1 MKNKLVLSVLFTLL
15 TSSIFAQDSE
25 EIIYGS
31 QIWFAKQGLSAKMMK
46 GMEDKT
52 KKFNRGED
60 ATYPMYTFRY
70 RTGPYTGGIQRVSAR
85 TASNLDSYNNRAERQ
100 YFRKHV
106 VPYADMSRIVR
117 TKLWTRQDD
126 HSYNGSGSD
135 DRMKYRLVVFYK
147 VKPGSYQWDGLRKK
161 LVEAHKKSGST
172 ARFSSFRLLSGDVT
186 TFSLIIPFNSWED
199 YTSLESTVF
208 NEDAYDSVHGK
219 GSWEESLKVFT
230 SIVKEREVHVREY
243 LPELSS
249 E

>member
-85 TASNLDSYNNRAERQ
+85 TASNLDSYNNREERH

-106 VPYADMSRIVR
+106 VPYADMSRMVR

-135 DRMKYRLVVFYK
+135 ERMKYRLVVFYI

-186 TFSLIIPFNSWED
+186 TFSLIIPFDSWED

>member
-1 MKNKLVLSVLFTLL
+1 
-15 TSSIFAQDSE
+15 
-25 EIIYGS
+25 
-31 QIWFAKQGLSAKMMK
+31 
-46 GMEDKT
+46 
-52 KKFNRGED
+52 
-60 ATYPMYTFRY
+60 
-70 RTGPYTGGIQRVSAR
+70 
-85 TASNLDSYNNRAERQ
+85 
-100 YFRKHV
+100 
-106 VPYADMSRIVR
+106 
-117 TKLWTRQDD
+117 
-126 HSYNGSGSD
+126 
-135 DRMKYRLVVFYK
+135 MKYRLVVFYK

-186 TFSLIIPFNSWED
+186 TFSLIIPFDSWED

>member
-135 DRMKYRLVVFYK
+135 ERMKYRLVVFYK

-186 TFSLIIPFNSWED
+186 TFSLIIPFDSWED

>member
-1 MKNKLVLSVLFTLL
+1 MKNKLILSVLFTLSSL
-15 TSSIFAQDSE
+15 TFAQDSE
-25 EIIYGS
+25 EVIYGS
-31 QIWFAKQGLSAKMMK
+31 QIWFAKQGLNAKMLK
-46 GMEDKT
+46 GMEEKT

-70 RTGPYTGGIQRVSAR
+70 RTGPFTGGIQRVSAR
-85 TASNLDSYNNRAERQ
+85 TASNLDSYNNREERQ
-100 YFRKHV
+100 YFSKYV
-106 VPYADMSRIVR
+106 VPYADMSRMVR

-135 DRMKYRLVVFYK
+135 KRMKFRLVITYK
-147 VKPGSYQWDGLRKK
+147 VLPGSYQWDSLRKR
-161 LVEAHKKSGST
+161 LVEAHEKSGST

-186 TFSLIIPFNSWED
+186 TFSLIIPFDTWKN
-199 YTSLESTVF
+199 YTSLESKIF
-208 NEDAYDSVHGK
+208 NEDVYESVHGE
-219 GSWEESLKVFT
+219 GSWEESLKLFT

>member
-1 MKNKLVLSVLFTLL
+1 MKNKLALTMLFALFTG
-15 TSSIFAQDSE
+15 TVFAQDSE

-31 QIWFAKQGLSAKMMK
+31 QIWFAKQGLSDKMMK
-46 GMEDKT
+46 GMEEKT
-52 KKFNRGED
+52 KKFNRGEN

-85 TASNLDSYNNRAERQ
+85 TASNLDAYNNREERQ
-100 YFRKHV
+100 YFRKYV
-106 VPYADMSRIVR
+106 VPYADMSRMVR
-117 TKLWTRQDD
+117 TKLWTKQDD

-135 DRMKYRLVVFYK
+135 ERLKFRLVISYK
-147 VKPGSYQWDGLRKK
+147 VKPGSYQWDGLRKR
-161 LVEAHKKSGST
+161 LVEAHEKSGSS
-172 ARFSSFRLLSGDVT
+172 ARFSSFRLHSGDVT
-186 TFSLIIPFNSWED
+186 TFSLIIPFDSWKD

-208 NEDAYDSVHGK
+208 NKNAYDSVHGE
-219 GSWEESLKVFT
+219 GSWEESLKLFT

>member
-85 TASNLDSYNNRAERQ
+85 TASNLDSYNNREERQ

-106 VPYADMSRIVR
+106 VPYADMSRMVR

-135 DRMKYRLVVFYK
+135 ERMKYRLVVSYK

-186 TFSLIIPFNSWED
+186 TFSLIIPFDSWED